1 MSATECSVP
10 ISVLI
15 LTPYSLSWGSNVHA
29 KVIAYNV
36 YGDSLTSEPG
46 NEAIILTVP
55 DSPVSLV
62 ETVSERTDNSITF
75 TWSEGVI
82 DGGASVL
89 DYRITYDQATDTYI
103 ELETGVTALAYTATG
118 LT

>member
-1 MSATECSVP
+1 VP
-10 ISVLI
+10 ISVLTV
-15 LTPYSLSWGSNVHA
+15 TPYSLPWGSNVHA
-29 KVIAYNV
+29 KVIAYNI
-36 YGDSLTSEPG
+36 YGDSVISEPG

-75 TWSEGVI
+75 TWIEGAT
-82 DGGASVL
+82 DGGAPVL
-89 DYRITYDQATDTYI
+89 DYTISYDQSSDTYI
-103 ELETGVTALAYTATG
+103 ELDSGITSLSYTATG